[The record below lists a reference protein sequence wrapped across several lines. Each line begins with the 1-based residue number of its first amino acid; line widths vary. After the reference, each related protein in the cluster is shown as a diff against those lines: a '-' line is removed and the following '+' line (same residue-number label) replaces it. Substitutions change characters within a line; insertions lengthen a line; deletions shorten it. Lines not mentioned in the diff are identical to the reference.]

1 MSQPGEVGG
10 EHNVSKTRGKKAQ
23 NTKSHLQ
30 PGEDGGTGTGGAD
43 NRSEVGESRTT
54 RCCL

>member
-54 RCCL
+54 RCCP